1 MEYLIVQPVNKTQ
14 SAVLKEF
21 LKKNK
26 IDFKDKKETKIRPE
40 QETDGDISEYFG
52 IWKDEKITLASIRKK
67 AWRKIKL

>member
-52 IWKDEKITLASIRKK
+52 IWKDEKITLAS
-67 AWRKIKL
+67 